1 MEKLIF
7 LDYETLRLLWWLL
20 LGVLVIGFAVMDG
33 FDLGVGMLLP
43 FVART
48 DIERRVLINTIAP
61 VWEGNQMWLILG
73 VGAAFA
79 AWPPLYATV
88 FSGFYMAVY
97 LVLAA
102 LILRPVGFTFR
113 GKVASP
119 KWRALWD
126 WALFAGGLVPA
137 FGLGVVFGNLLLGIP
152 FHFDDSLR
160 AFYTGSFFG
169 LFTPF
174 AMLCG
179 LLSVAMLVM
188 HGGVYLALK
197 TEGAIAAR
205 AVRAAVGAGWLLGA
219 LFLLAYLWAGYMEG
233 YLIAGDAVR
242 DGPSNPLAK
251 TVVRE
256 IGAWG
261 RNFGAHPWMLAAPA
275 LGFTGALA
283 VTALLRWGLAGI
295 AFVASSASVAG
306 VIATAGFAMF
316 PFLLPSSSH
325 PGSSLTVWDA
335 SSSRMTLFIMAVAAA
350 VFMPLIMAYTA
361 WVFRVVRGKVT
372 AAYIEDETTDAY

>member
-20 LGVLVIGFAVMDG
+20 LGVLVIAFAVMDG

-79 AWPPLYATV
+79 AWPPLYAIV

-137 FGLGVVFGNLLLGIP
+137 FGLGVVFGNLLLGVP
-152 FHFDDSLR
+152 FHFDDYLR

-169 LFTPF
+169 LFKPF
-174 AMLCG
+174 AILCG
-179 LLSVAMLVM
+179 LLSVVMLVM

-233 YLIAGDAVR
+233 YVIAGDAVR

>member
-61 VWEGNQMWLILG
+61 VWEGNQVWLVLG

-79 AWPPLYATV
+79 AWPPLYAIV

-119 KWRALWD
+119 AWRALWD

-137 FGLGVVFGNLLLGIP
+137 FALGVVFGNLLLGIP

-174 AMLCG
+174 ALLCG

-219 LFLLAYLWAGYMEG
+219 LFLLAYLLAGGLEG

-256 IGAWG
+256 VGAWG
-261 RNFGAHPWMLAAPA
+261 RNFGAHPWMMAAPM
-275 LGFTGALA
+275 LGFAGALA
-283 VTALLRWGLAGI
+283 VTALLRWGLAGV
-295 AFVASSASVAG
+295 AFVASSASVVG

-316 PFLLPSSSH
+316 PFLLPSSSD

-335 SSSRMTLFIMAVAAA
+335 SSSRMTLFIMLVAAA
-350 VFMPLIMAYTA
+350 VFLPLIMAYTA

-372 AAYIEDETTDAY
+372 AAYVEDEGTDAY

>member
-20 LGVLVIGFAVMDG
+20 LGVLVIAFAVMDG

-79 AWPPLYATV
+79 AWPPLYAIV

-137 FGLGVVFGNLLLGIP
+137 FGLGVVFGNLLLGVP

-169 LFTPF
+169 LFKPF
-174 AMLCG
+174 AILCG
-179 LLSVAMLVM
+179 LLSVVMLVM

-233 YLIAGDAVR
+233 YVIAGDAVR

-256 IGAWG
+256 VGAWG

>member
-1 MEKLIF
+1 M
-7 LDYETLRLLWWLL
+7 LRLLWWLL

-61 VWEGNQMWLILG
+61 VWEGNQVWLVLG

-79 AWPPLYATV
+79 AWPPLYAIV

-102 LILRPVGFTFR
+102 LILRPVGFAYR

-119 KWRALWD
+119 AWRALWD

-137 FGLGVVFGNLLLGIP
+137 FGLGVVFGNLLLGVP
-152 FHFDDSLR
+152 FHFDDTLR

-169 LFTPF
+169 LFKPF
-174 AMLCG
+174 AVLC
-179 LLSVAMLVM
+179 
-188 HGGVYLALK
+188 
-197 TEGAIAAR
+197 AAR
-205 AVRAAVGAGWLLGA
+205 AVRAAAAAGWLLGA
-219 LFLLAYLWAGYMEG
+219 LFLMAYWLGGDLAGYV
-233 YLIAGDAVR
+233 IAGDAVR

-261 RNFGAHPWMLAAPA
+261 RNFDAHPWMLAAPA
-275 LGFTGALA
+275 LGFTGAHA

-335 SSSRMTLFIMAVAAA
+335 SSSRMTLFIMLVAAA
-350 VFMPLIMAYTA
+350 IFIPLIMAYTA

-372 AAYIEDETTDAY
+372 AAYVEDESTDAY